1 MYKFEKLEVY
11 KIALDYVD
19 LVYVL
24 AGKLPRIEE
33 FNLKPQMLR
42 AATSVVLN
50 IAEGSTGQSD
60 AEQARFLGMA
70 IRSVFETVA
79 CRQLICRRGYVLESD
94 ELVQQ
99 LEEAAEKL
107 SRKLQAMRKG
117 LARSGN

>member
-19 LVYVL
+19 LAYAL

-79 CRQLICRRGYVLESD
+79 CRQLICRRGYALKTD
-94 ELVQQ
+94 KLVQR
-99 LEEAAEKL
+99 LEEEAEKL
-107 SRKLQAMRKG
+107 PRKLQAMRKG
-117 LARSGN
+117 LTR